1 MKTPTK
7 FLIFFSLVFVA
18 MVLAELFRPKPI
30 DWRQTYSKDDKI
42 PYGNYALYEVLP
54 AIFPRS
60 TIEWSD
66 EPIYN
71 RRKGKNQRGAT
82 YMIVSQTFYPDT
94 LDRAALL
101 SFVQQGN
108 TAFIA
113 AEYFDSDFRD
123 TLGFKIGTDYL
134 SEDTDDGQTSDSM
147 KLFFLNPAFDST
159 QGYQYGLNLANQYFR
174 TFDTLR
180 TKALGKNSSGYL
192 TFMRIPYGRGEF
204 YMCSTPAAFTNFYL
218 LNTRT
223 DAYITRAFSYISD
236 GPIIWDEYYN
246 SGRKWA
252 QTPLRFILR
261 QESLRLAWYVLLAGA
276 ALFVF
281 FRAKRR
287 QRIIPILK
295 QPANATLEFVET
307 VGRLYY
313 ERRDNR
319 NIIEKRIHYLLEF
332 IRTRLYIPTNEF
344 DGEFLRRTAEKT
356 GTSYDEI
363 HSLFEAIEY
372 ARQQSEISDEFL
384 LGLHQKIE
392 KFYRAAQT

>member
-7 FLIFFSLVFVA
+7 FMIFFALVFVV
-18 MVLAELFRPKPI
+18 MVLVELFHPKPI
-30 DWRQTYSKDDKI
+30 DWRQSYSKDDKI

-71 RRKGKNQRGAT
+71 HLKGKNLHGAT
-82 YMIVSQTFYPDT
+82 YIVVARSFYQDT
-94 LDRAALL
+94 LDRATLL
-101 SFVQQGN
+101 NFVQQGN

-113 AEYFDSDFRD
+113 AEGFDYDFRD
-123 TLGFKIGTDYL
+123 TLGFSTHYL
-134 SEDTDDGQTSDSM
+134 WNIVTEAVPKDST
-147 KLFFLNPAFDST
+147 KLFFLNPQLDST
-159 QGYQYGLNLANQYFR
+159 QGFQYGLNLANTYFY
-174 TFDTLR
+174 TFDTVR
-180 TKALGKNSSGYL
+180 TTALGKNSSGNL
-192 TFMRIPYGRGEF
+192 TFMRIPFGKGQF
-204 YMCSTPAAFTNFYL
+204 YLCSTPAAFTNFYL
-218 LNTRT
+218 LNTQT

-236 GPIIWDEYYN
+236 GQIIWDEYYN

-261 QESLRLAWYVLLAGA
+261 QEAFRLAWYTMLAGA

-287 QRIIPILK
+287 QRIIPLLK
-295 QPANATLEFVET
+295 QPSNATLEFVET

-313 ERRDNR
+313 ERRNNR

-344 DGEFLRRTAEKT
+344 DGEFIRRTAEKT
-356 GTSYDEI
+356 GASYDEI

-372 ARQQSEISDEFL
+372 ARHQSEISDEFL
-384 LGLHQKIE
+384 LGLHEKIE
-392 KFYRAAQT
+392 KFYRIAQT